1 MGGTLENSKEGSVKG
16 SVRRRRQKLQ
26 KQKKKQQRRQ
36 ERQLQKQERRLQRQ
50 GRQRGGGQNGRQE
63 QVSNKGRSLRI
74 VLTVAAAFLL
84 VAAIGFAAV
93 YYLKQ
98 KEDVQDAR
106 AAATLPRVSFYVGGH
121 KVNTLAGYVEEM
133 DIPSM
138 RDTITPTMEDGQL
151 EMEIE
156 AGGQELGMLKY
167 ELRSLDG
174 REQYAQTTISFIG
187 SAQEQ
192 TIMLNLRDVL
202 EREVRES
209 VLVVTL
215 QVGEREAHYYTRV
228 ARPQDLTTVECLE
241 FVKDFH
247 QKAFERKASAELETY
262 LESNEK
268 SDNTTL
274 QTVNI
279 HSNIYHVRWG
289 ELEPEYFTEPE
300 WSVTE
305 SNTVY
310 SSILAKYQVVC
321 KGDNGGQELF
331 NVREFFRVRKAEDE
345 DKMYL
350 LDYERTMNQVF
361 NGSSLALDSQGVRLG
376 MVEEPVS
383 YETNADGNIVCF
395 VQERELWSFNKDKN
409 EFACIFSFADDV
421 AGNAVQ
427 AAADVSAAD
436 GDSGGDKRSAANQ
449 SSDDATRSGSYS
461 SKKSK
466 DAQVTRGETDARC
479 RNDEHGVRIIHVEEN
494 GSVTFAVNGYMNS
507 GIHEGEVGVD
517 IFYYDA
523 DEKKVE
529 ERAFLPST
537 KSFAVTEY
545 ELGKMVYYSENNQSL
560 YVLTGGVLYQMDA
573 KRSGQ
578 KILAEGLVDG
588 QYVVSEDGCLL
599 AWQTDGEPGMGKA
612 VKVLNFETED
622 TFEIKAAEGEY
633 VKPLGFVFEDF
644 VCGYATELSGGFLQS
659 GEFCFPMHRLEIRSP
674 QNKVEMEYEPDGLYI
689 WGIEVESNLVTI
701 HRLTWVD
708 GVYSAFVP
716 DYISNNEAGEG
727 SNVTL
732 ETYNTDLK
740 ERQKRLV
747 FQDGMEDEDVKV
759 SWPTRVSPTA
769 SVDVSIE
776 KEGEA
781 GDVKPYYVFGG
792 GRLAAVC
799 ENAGQ
804 AIRLAEELSGV
815 VMSWKQSY
823 VWEKGNR
830 DLSYYTDVDA
840 FWKAEGQSSLD
851 SCLAY
856 MERYGEVERMDLSGC
871 ELSQILYVVNQ
882 GMPVIVMT
890 DVQHAILLTGYN
902 VETATYVD
910 PDDGTECTVMRDE
923 MERMVAAG
931 GNTFIGF
938 VK

>member
-1 MGGTLENSKEGSVKG
+1 MGGTLENKEGT
-16 SVRRRRQKLQ
+16 VRRRKQKLQ
-26 KQKKKQQRRQ
+26 KQRKKQRRKR
-36 ERQLQKQERRLQRQ
+36 ERQLQKEERRLGRRQ
-50 GRQRGGGQNGRQE
+50 GGQQGQAPD
-63 QVSNKGRSLRI
+63 KGKGKLKI
-74 VLTVAAAFLL
+74 VLIVFAVCLL
-84 VAAIGFAAV
+84 LAAIAFAAV

-98 KEDVQDAR
+98 NENVQDVR
-106 AAATLPRVSFYVGGH
+106 EGATLPRVSFYVDGH
-121 KVNTLAGYVEEM
+121 KVNTLAGYVAEM

-138 RDTITPTMEDGQL
+138 RDTITPTGEDGQL
-151 EMEIE
+151 QMEIE

-174 REQYAQTTISFIG
+174 NEQYAQTTLSSIG
-187 SAQEQ
+187 SAEVS
-192 TIMLNLRDVL
+192 TVMLNLRDVL
-202 EREVRES
+202 ERDVRES

-228 ARPQDLTTVECLE
+228 ARPQDLTTVDCLN
-241 FVKDFH
+241 FAKDFH
-247 QKAFERKASAELETY
+247 EKAFTRKAGAELETY
-262 LESNEK
+262 LEPNEK

-274 QTVNI
+274 QMVTI

-361 NGSSLALDSQGVRLG
+361 TGGGVALDSQGVRLG

-383 YETNADGNIVCF
+383 YEANEDGNIVCF
-395 VQERELWSFNKDKN
+395 VQERELWSFDKDKN
-409 EFACIFSFADDV
+409 QFACIFSFADDV
-421 AGNAVQ
+421 AGNAVL
-427 AAADVSAAD
+427 AASDVSAAD
-436 GDSGGDKRSAANQ
+436 GGADGEAGGGSG
-449 SSDDATRSGSYS
+449 GSYS
-461 SKKSK
+461 SKKDK
-466 DAQVTRGETDARC
+466 DAQATRGETDARC
-479 RNDEHGVRIIHVEEN
+479 RNDEHGVRIIHVEKN

-507 GIHEGEVGVD
+507 GSHEGEVGVD

-523 DEKKVE
+523 EEKKVE

-545 ELGKMVYYSENNQSL
+545 ELGKMVYYSEKNQTL
-560 YVLTGGVLYQMDA
+560 YVLTGGVLYQMDV

-578 KILAEGLVDG
+578 DVLAEGLVDG
-588 QYVVSEDGCLL
+588 QYVVSEDGSLL
-599 AWQTDGEPGMGKA
+599 AWQTDGEPGLGKT
-612 VKVLNFETED
+612 VKVLDFETEE

-644 VCGYATELSGGFLQS
+644 VCGYATELDGGFLQS
-659 GEFCFPMHRLEIRSP
+659 GEFCIPMYRLEIRSP
-674 QNKVEMEYEPDGLYI
+674 QNKVEMEYKPDGLYVL
-689 WGIEVESNLVTI
+689 GIEVESNLVTI
-701 HRLTWVD
+701 NRVARVD
-708 GVYSAFVP
+708 GIYSASVP
-716 DYISNNEAGEG
+716 DYISNNEAGGET
-727 SNVTL
+727 NVVL
-732 ETYNTDLK
+732 ETYSTDLK

-747 FQDGMEDEDVKV
+747 FQDGMEEGDVKV
-759 SWPTRVSPTA
+759 SWPTHVVSA
-769 SVDVSIE
+769 GAVDVSIE
-776 KEGEA
+776 KENDA
-781 GDVKPYYVFGG
+781 GGMKPYYVFGG

-815 VMSWKQSY
+815 VTSWKQSY

-830 DLSYYTDVDA
+830 DLSYYVDA
-840 FWKAEGQSSLD
+840 DAFLKEEGQSSLD
-851 SCLAY
+851 GCLAY
-856 MERYGEVERMDLSGC
+856 MQRYGEVERMDLSGC

-890 DVQHAILLTGYN
+890 DTQHAVLLTGYN
-902 VETATYVD
+902 VETATFVD
-910 PDDGTECTVMRDE
+910 PDNGTERTVARDE

>member
-1 MGGTLENSKEGSVKG
+1 M
-16 SVRRRRQKLQ
+16 Q
-26 KQKKKQQRRQ
+26 RQ
-36 ERQLQKQERRLQRQ
+36 ERQLEQR
-50 GRQRGGGQNGRQE
+50 GRHGGGQDGKQNGQQGGRQG
-63 QVSNKGRSLRI
+63 QAPNKGRRRWRI
-74 VLTVAAAFLL
+74 VLIVLASCFL
-84 VAAIGFAAV
+84 VAAIAFAAV
-93 YYLKQ
+93 YYMKQ
-98 KEDVQDAR
+98 QEDVQDVR
-106 AAATLPRVSFYVGGH
+106 EGATLPRVSFYVGGH
-121 KVNTLAGYVEEM
+121 KVNTLAGYVAEM
-133 DIPSM
+133 DVPSM
-138 RDTITPTMEDGQL
+138 RDTITPTGEDGQL
-151 EMEIE
+151 QMEIE

-174 REQYAQTTISFIG
+174 NEQYAQTTISSIG
-187 SAQEQ
+187 NAQGQ
-192 TIMLNLRDVL
+192 TVTLNLQDVL
-202 EREVRES
+202 ERDVRES

-228 ARPQDLTTVECLE
+228 ARPQDLTTVDCLN
-241 FVKDFH
+241 FAKDFH
-247 QKAFERKASAELETY
+247 EKAFTRKAGAELETY
-262 LESNEK
+262 LEPNEK

-274 QTVNI
+274 QTVTI

-361 NGSSLALDSQGVRLG
+361 AGGGVALDSQGVRLG

-383 YETNADGNIVCF
+383 YEANGDGNIVCF
-395 VQERELWSFNKDKN
+395 VQERELWSFDKDKN
-409 EFACIFSFADDV
+409 QFACIFSFADDV
-421 AGNAVQ
+421 AGNAVL

-436 GDSGGDKRSAANQ
+436 GEAGGEAGKDSGEGARNAADGKSGGDGGSAADG
-449 SSDDATRSGSYS
+449 STGGSAAAGSYS

-466 DAQVTRGETDARC
+466 DAQATRGETDARC
-479 RNDEHGVRIIHVEEN
+479 RNDEHGVRIIHVEED

-507 GIHEGEVGVD
+507 GNHEGEVGVD
-517 IFYYDA
+517 VFYYDA
-523 DEKKVE
+523 KEKKVE

-545 ELGKMVYYSENNQSL
+545 ELGKMVYYSEKNQTL
-560 YVLTGGVLYQMDA
+560 YVLTGGVLYQMDV
-573 KRSGQ
+573 KGSGQ
-578 KILAEGLVDG
+578 DVLAEGLVDG
-588 QYVVSEDGCLL
+588 QYVVSEDGSLL
-599 AWQTDGEPGMGKA
+599 AWQTDGEPGLGKA
-612 VKVLNFETED
+612 VKVLDFETEE

-644 VCGYATELSGGFLQS
+644 VCGYATEMDGGFLQS
-659 GEFCFPMHRLEIRSP
+659 GEFCIPMYRLEIRSP
-674 QNKVEMEYEPDGLYI
+674 QNKVEMEYKPDGMYVL
-689 WGIEVESNLVTI
+689 GIEVESNLVTI
-701 HRLTWVD
+701 NRVARVD
-708 GVYSAFVP
+708 GIYSASAP
-716 DYISNNEAGEG
+716 DYISNNEAGG
-727 SNVTL
+727 GANVVL
-732 ETYNTDLK
+732 ETYETDLK

-747 FQDGMEDEDVKV
+747 FQDGMEEGDVKV
-759 SWPTRVSPTA
+759 SWPTHVA
-769 SVDVSIE
+769 SAGPVDVSIE
-776 KEGEA
+776 KENDA
-781 GDVKPYYVFGG
+781 GGVKPYYVFCG

-804 AIRLAEELSGV
+804 AIRLAEERSGV
-815 VMSWKQSY
+815 VTSWKQSY

-830 DLSYYTDVDA
+830 DLSYYVDA
-840 FWKAEGQSSLD
+840 DAFLKEEGQSSLD
-851 SCLAY
+851 GCLAY
-856 MERYGEVERMDLSGC
+856 MQRYGEVERMDLSGC

-890 DVQHAILLTGYN
+890 DTQHAVLLTGYN
-902 VETATYVD
+902 VETVTFVD
-910 PDDGTECTVMRDE
+910 PDNGTERTVARDE